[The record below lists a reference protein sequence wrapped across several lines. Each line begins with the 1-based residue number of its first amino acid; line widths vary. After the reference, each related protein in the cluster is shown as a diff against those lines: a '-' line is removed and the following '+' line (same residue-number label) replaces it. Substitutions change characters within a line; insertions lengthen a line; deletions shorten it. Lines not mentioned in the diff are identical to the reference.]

1 MLVVRPSIGL
11 TCEHIHQSTS
21 NLKYDIRPPQERTYY
36 RLVGAIDFGSSAK
49 NKMATI
55 KLFKIYAM
63 DTSCEGD
70 IFRIVS
76 PINFKFDL

>member
-1 MLVVRPSIGL
+1 MLVICPSIGL
-11 TCEHIHQSTS
+11 TREHIHQSTS

-36 RLVGAIDFGSSAK
+36 RLVGAIDFGPSAK
-49 NKMATI
+49 I
-55 KLFKIYAM
+55 KLFKIYVM
-63 DTSCEGD
+63 DTPCEGD